1 MKKLSA
7 VITSAALIVSVAAF
21 AGEGKHPCKGLKG
34 KERAECVKA
43 QKVKR
48 AEAKGA
54 AKEAV
59 KEATK

>member
-34 KERAECVKA
+34 KERAECVKV
-43 QKVKR
+43 QKEKR
-48 AEAKGA
+48 AEAKAVVTGT
-54 AKEAV
+54 AKEA
-59 KEATK
+59 K